1 MTEELILTRQG
12 ERTVEIILNRADK
25 RNALNWDMLRALPV
39 AVAQARRTAGVRAI
53 LVRGSGK
60 GFSAGIDLNAFLE
73 LSAAYGPDWQRHMR
87 EITEEFQ
94 ALLNSLAQVEL
105 PTIAVM
111 HGFALGL
118 GLELALACDLRIA
131 AAGTQ
136 MGLPETRLGIVPDV
150 GGSTRLAQVAGL
162 ARAKEL
168 IFTGRQ
174 IDAAQAE
181 SWGLVNR
188 VAPMEQLEA
197 EVNGLVEEIVQ
208 CAPLA
213 VGMSK
218 RLLNGMYDTPRG
230 LALEGWAQSQLIAT
244 QDFGEGVQAMLQRR
258 PAQFKGK

>member
-1 MTEELILTRQG
+1 
-12 ERTVEIILNRADK
+12 
-25 RNALNWDMLRALPV
+25 
-39 AVAQARRTAGVRAI
+39 VRAI

-60 GFSAGIDLNAFLE
+60 GFSAGIDLNAFLK
-73 LSAAYGPDWQRHMR
+73 LSTAYGPDWQRHMR

-150 GGSTRLAQVAGL
+150 GGSTRLAQVVGL

-188 VAPMEQLEA
+188 VAPVDLLEA

>member
-1 MTEELILTRQG
+1 MTEDLILTQQR
-12 ERTVEIILNRADK
+12 ENVFEIILNRADK
-25 RNALNWDMLRALPV
+25 RNALNWAMLRALPA
-39 AVAQARRTAGVRAI
+39 AVAQARQAAGVRAI
-53 LVRGSGK
+53 IVRGNGK
-60 GFSAGIDLNAFLE
+60 GFSAGIDLNAFFE
-73 LSAAYGPDWQRHMR
+73 LSSAYGPDWQRHMR

-105 PTIAVM
+105 PTIAVV
-111 HGFALGL
+111 HGFVLGL

-136 MGLPETRLGIVPDV
+136 MGLPETRLGMVPDV
-150 GGSTRLAQVAGL
+150 GGSTRLAQVVGL

-181 SWGLVNR
+181 RWGLVNH
-188 VAPMEQLEA
+188 VAPAEQLEA
-197 EVNGLVEEIVQ
+197 LVNGLVEEIVQ

-218 RLLNGMYDTPRG
+218 RLLNGMFDTPRG

>member
-1 MTEELILTRQG
+1 MTEELILTQQRDN
-12 ERTVEIILNRADK
+12 VFEIILNRPDK
-25 RNALNWDMLRALPV
+25 RNALNWAMLRALPG
-39 AVAQARRTAGVRAI
+39 AAAQARRAAGVRAI
-53 LVRGSGK
+53 VVRGSGK

-73 LSAAYGPDWQRHMR
+73 LPAAYGPDWQRHMR

-105 PTIAVM
+105 PTIAVL

-118 GLELALACDLRIA
+118 GLELALACDLRLA
-131 AAGTQ
+131 AEGALL
-136 MGLPETRLGIVPDV
+136 GLPEARLGIVPDV
-150 GGSTRLAQVAGL
+150 GGSTRLAQAVGL

-174 IDAAQAE
+174 IDAALAE
-181 SWGLVNR
+181 RWGLVNQ
-188 VAPMEQLEA
+188 VAPADQLDAALDGLLA
-197 EVNGLVEEIVQ
+197 EITQ

-213 VGMSK
+213 VGMAK
-218 RLLNGMYDTPRG
+218 RLLNGMFDTPRG

>member
-1 MTEELILTRQG
+1 MTEELILTREG
-12 ERTVEIILNRADK
+12 EHIVEIILNRADK

-39 AVAQARRTAGVRAI
+39 AVAKARRVAGVRAI
-53 LVRGSGK
+53 VVRGSGK

-136 MGLPETRLGIVPDV
+136 LGLPETRLGIVPDV
-150 GGSTRLAQVAGL
+150 GGSTRLAQVVGL

-168 IFTGRQ
+168 IFTGRS

-181 SWGLVNR
+181 SWGLVNH
-188 VAPMEQLEA
+188 VAPMKQLEA
-197 EVNGLVEEIVQ
+197 AVNGLVEEIVQ

-244 QDFGEGVQAMLQRR
+244 HDFGEGVQAMLQRR
-258 PAQFKGK
+258 QAQFKGK